1 MELQER
7 VMTYAK
13 ENGIKLG
20 FIAEKIGLYQSQLS
34 AWLHGKKDIELIY
47 KDRLER
53 LVGKQ

>member
-1 MELQER
+1 MELQEK

-34 AWLHGKKDIELIY
+34 AWLHGKKDIEMIY

-53 LVGKQ
+53 LVDKQ